1 VDVPG
6 HERFVPT
13 MITGATGIDHFL
25 LVIDA
30 QAGAR
35 PQAHEHLAVLRRLG
49 VERGVVAVTKAAAV
63 ESETLELA
71 VEEARERAPGAESS
85 PSRRRRGRGSTSC
98 APRSRA
104 FRPPRRTRRGHAA
117 LRRPRPHAARRRH
130 GRDRHPLVGLDRRGR
145 RAPRRAAGARRS
157 RETSRAVAGGVRQK

>member
-63 ESETLELA
+63 ESETLQLA
-71 VEEARERAPGAESS
+71 VEEARERAPGAEVVAVSAKTG
-85 PSRRRRGRGSTSC
+85 PGLDELRAALARVPAAEADPARARGSTSTASSRC
-98 APRSRA
+98 AASARS
-104 FRPPRRTRRGHAA
+104 
-117 LRRPRPHAARRRH
+117 
-130 GRDRHPLVGLDRRGR
+130 
-145 RAPRRAAGARRS
+145 
-157 RETSRAVAGGVRQK
+157 